1 MGAKIKLLTAVFLLI
16 AGVLAQAETPV
27 DPTLD
32 RLSHVSI
39 FAFGGV
45 GIAGVTSEGEKDFRT
60 VLARPSAL
68 PQFEQVFATGN
79 LQAKA
84 YALIGIRR
92 FDLHRYNELS
102 VPLRNI
108 SQKVTVFRGCLGS
121 HEPFSSLL
129 QNIDAGHYD
138 AKK

>member
-1 MGAKIKLLTAVFLLI
+1 MGAKIKLLTAVFLMVANGI
-16 AGVLAQAETPV
+16 AHAETPV

-32 RLSHVSI
+32 RLSHAAI

-60 VLARPSAL
+60 VLTRPSAL

-92 FDLHRYNELS
+92 LDLHRYNELS
-102 VPLRNI
+102 APLHNL
-108 SQKVTVFRGCLGS
+108 SQKVTVFRGCIGS

-129 QNIDAGHYD
+129 KSIDAGNYD
-138 AKK
+138 PKK

>member
-1 MGAKIKLLTAVFLLI
+1 LLTAN
-16 AGVLAQAETPV
+16 VLAQAATPV

-32 RLSHVSI
+32 RLSHVAI

-45 GIAGVTSEGEKDFRT
+45 GFAGVTSEGEKDFRT
-60 VLARPSAL
+60 VLARRSAL

-92 FDLHRYNELS
+92 YDLRRYNELS
-102 VPLRNI
+102 APMHDLP
-108 SQKVTVFRGCLGS
+108 QKITVFRGCIGS
-121 HEPFSSLL
+121 HEPFYSLL
-129 QNIDAGHYD
+129 KSIDAGDYD
-138 AKK
+138 PKK